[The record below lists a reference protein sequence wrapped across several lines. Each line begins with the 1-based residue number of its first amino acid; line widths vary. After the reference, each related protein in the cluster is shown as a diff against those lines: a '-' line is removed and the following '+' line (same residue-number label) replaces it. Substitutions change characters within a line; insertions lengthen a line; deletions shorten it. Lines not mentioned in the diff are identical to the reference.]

1 MTETTIKPATSF
13 GMKRLNRDA
22 AFMAASSVAN
32 ALLGILFWAFAAKV
46 FRPEQLGVMTA
57 VLAAIVSAGLV
68 VAAGVGDAYTALLPA
83 VGSARLS
90 VYRRGQRVW
99 LGLALIAGIGSAIVT
114 ISLLPQVR
122 TSILVAVLV
131 AVGVLAWSAFLLQN
145 YTLISIGRARWLP
158 ATNIGIGVGKI
169 VTLLA
174 LAVMLGWHSVE
185 LAFIISAVLVVLL
198 FQPAIVRVLD
208 SGQDL
213 PKTATMPVERASRE
227 LNRLVVRTL
236 TSATLSL
243 GVLNLT
249 PFLVTVFAGP
259 KQGALFSI
267 SLTIVQTLDIVISAL
282 ACSLLV
288 HASGAPEQAAKMA
301 RTVLAKASAVA
312 ALGTAVII
320 PVAPLALR
328 MLNPEYGGMGGT
340 GVIALLCGGCILRT
354 IYVVWAALQR
364 SRRNMKVILALD
376 FTCAM
381 LLLFLIPDLCGMW
394 GAFGGA
400 LALFVADLVRCTG
413 AIGHFLVTRRRPT
426 RIAAAPASADVPGMT
441 NLTDIDEEIPPLVKG
456 GTVHDGG

>member
-1 MTETTIKPATSF
+1 MTEIPTKPAASF

-22 AFMAASSVAN
+22 ALMASSSVAN
-32 ALLGILFWAFAAKV
+32 AILGMLFWAFAAKV
-46 FRPEQLGVMTA
+46 FPPEKLGVMTA
-57 VLAAIVSAGLV
+57 VLAVIVSAGLV

-99 LGLALIAGIGSAIVT
+99 LGLALIAGFGSAIVT
-114 ISLLPQVR
+114 VSLLAQVR

-169 VTLLA
+169 AMLVA
-174 LAVMLGWHSVE
+174 LTFTLGWHSVE

-198 FQPAIVRVLD
+198 FQPAIVRVID

-213 PKTATMPVERASRE
+213 PKTATMPVDRAPRE
-227 LNRLVVRTL
+227 FNRLVVRTI
-236 TSATLSL
+236 TSATLCL
-243 GVLNLT
+243 GVLNVT

-259 KQGALFSI
+259 KQGALFAI

-288 HASGAPEQAAKMA
+288 HASGAPEQAARMA
-301 RTVLAKASAVA
+301 RTVLVRASAVGG
-312 ALGTAVII
+312 LGTAVII
-320 PVAPLALR
+320 PLAPLALR
-328 MLNPEYGGMGGT
+328 ILNPEYGGMGGT
-340 GVIALLCGGCILRT
+340 GVIALLCGGCLLRT
-354 IYVVWAALQR
+354 VYVVWAALQR

-376 FTCAM
+376 FTCVM
-381 LLLFLIPDLCGMW
+381 LLLFLIPDLCGIW
-394 GAFGGA
+394 GALGGA
-400 LALFVADLVRCTG
+400 LALFVADFVRCTG
-413 AIGHFLVTRRRPT
+413 AVGHFLVTRRRGPIT
-426 RIAAAPASADVPGMT
+426 AAPLSEDTLGMT
-441 NLTDIDEEIPPLVKG
+441 NLTDCAEEDTSSVKG
-456 GTVHDGG
+456 ADLA